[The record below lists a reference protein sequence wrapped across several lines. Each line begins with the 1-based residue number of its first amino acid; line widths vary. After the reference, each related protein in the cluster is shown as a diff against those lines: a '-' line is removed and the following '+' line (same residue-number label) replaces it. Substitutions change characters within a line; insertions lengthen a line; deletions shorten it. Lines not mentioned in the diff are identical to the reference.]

1 MIVISSD
8 ETDEFLAN
16 EHVEFSEEQLDF
28 FKRVKKIYRDAGDKS
43 MLDYKNCL
51 CQLIEDLGGE
61 VTIPKEALIEHHVL
75 HYFEDDDEIIIIS
88 ETICPCCGHK
98 R

>member
-28 FKRVKKIYRDAGDKS
+28 FKRAAPQNLYGLSKLMEYVTVQVGFPMGELTVFAVSAHIY
-43 MLDYKNCL
+43 
-51 CQLIEDLGGE
+51 EE
-61 VTIPKEALIEHHVL
+61 
-75 HYFEDDDEIIIIS
+75 
-88 ETICPCCGHK
+88 
-98 R
+98 